1 MAKQITCK
9 SLISPERWGA
19 ERPDPGVLEPGP
31 CNNLQQMRQM
41 QQFATNATNLQKKQQ
56 TNVIHADPSE
66 SAEAGCF
73 DDV

>member
-31 CNNLQQMRQM
+31 CNNLQQM

>member
-31 CNNLQQMRQM
+31 CNNLQQM
-41 QQFATNATNLQKKQQ
+41 QQFATSATNLQTKKNKQ